1 MKIAKQRIVAGWF
14 ACLNTSHA
22 SQSTLEGL
30 KLCGLRQE
38 KAFRHLDSS
47 ILIASASWV
56 NMASLIPAHGPW
68 ANWKFVSPEESVH
81 AAIFLPF
88 MAASRRRDCDHF
100 FGDALLCD
108 STSGG
113 QHHTSLIFGFFWSP
127 ENISTPKD
135 HWWAVW
141 FWHSNFRLPQKV
153 GKHFFTQLGH
163 EVLKVTPVFNWGT
176 LGFWSG
182 SIHGSKFRI
191 LNIHTYIAMRG
202 ARTLQLQSTQL
213 LA

>member
-56 NMASLIPAHGPW
+56 DMASLIPDHGHGLIGSS
-68 ANWKFVSPEESVH
+68 SPQRNPCTPRFSYHSWLHQGDET
-81 AAIFLPF
+81 AIF
-88 MAASRRRDCDHF
+88 F

-113 QHHTSLIFGFFWSP
+113 PHHTSLIFGLFWSP

-135 HWWAVW
+135 HWWALW
-141 FWHSNFRLPQKV
+141 FWHSNFAV

-163 EVLKVTPVFNWGT
+163 EVLISNTCFQ
-176 LGFWSG
+176 LGDIGVLKW
-182 SIHGSKFRI
+182 
-191 LNIHTYIAMRG
+191 
-202 ARTLQLQSTQL
+202 
-213 LA
+213 